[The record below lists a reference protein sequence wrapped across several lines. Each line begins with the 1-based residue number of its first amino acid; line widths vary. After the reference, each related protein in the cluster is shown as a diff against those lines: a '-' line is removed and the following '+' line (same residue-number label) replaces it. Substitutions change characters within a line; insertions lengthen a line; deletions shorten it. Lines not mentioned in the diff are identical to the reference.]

1 MLEFLH
7 HECDSKLSFFSQYIN
22 KEPPPWVNH
31 TLYKPDAT
39 RGSEHSYFF
48 SRFFEANCRS
58 MYGVYQALEAAQLGS
73 LDLFVGHAGF
83 GTLGLLHV
91 AYQRV
96 PTIGYFEWF
105 YDPFKPETYSRP
117 HEDNPLP
124 NVMRMPLRNASQLLE
139 LEYCTKGYSPTRF
152 QRCTYPETY
161 QHKLST
167 RFDGIDTELYQPGI
181 PSAESQLKR
190 TWPTGAKLITFVSRG
205 LEAFRGFDI
214 FMEVAHKLSLKREDV
229 HFAIAGK
236 PQTNYGN
243 EKNLKD
249 DVMERWPYDLNRFHF
264 FEWLSEP
271 ALADLFRISDC
282 HFYWT
287 IPFTLSW
294 SFFQAMASGCL
305 VLASDSEP
313 VRDALVHE
321 QNGLMAQ
328 PYDIDEMVDKLCEA
342 LDDPGQFQPL
352 RDAAR
357 ETIVND
363 YSFQVCL
370 PRLAEFYL
378 SETV

>member
-1 MLEFLH
+1 
-7 HECDSKLSFFSQYIN
+7 
-22 KEPPPWVNH
+22 
-31 TLYKPDAT
+31 
-39 RGSEHSYFF
+39 
-48 SRFFEANCRS
+48 
-58 MYGVYQALEAAQLGS
+58 
-73 LDLFVGHAGF
+73 
-83 GTLGLLHV
+83 V
-91 AYQRV
+91 AYQSV

-105 YDPFKPETYSRP
+105 YDPFRPETYSRP

-139 LEYCTKGYSPTRF
+139 LEYCTKGYSPTCF
-152 QRCTYPETY
+152 QRRTYPETY

-167 RFDGIDTELYQPGI
+167 RFDGINTELYQPGI
-181 PSAESQLKR
+181 PSSGSQLER
-190 TWPTGAKLITFVSRG
+190 TWPTEAKLVTFVSRG

-214 FMEVAHKLSLKREDV
+214 FMEVAHKLSLQREDV

-243 EKNLKD
+243 EVNFKD
-249 DVMERWPYDLNRFHF
+249 DVMERLPYDLNRFHF
-264 FEWLSEP
+264 FEWLPEP

-313 VRDALVHE
+313 VRDTLVHE
-321 QNGLMAQ
+321 QNGLLAQ